1 MAVSKSST
9 SQRERAKR
17 SDPSTSLPHATERDG
32 QPYTKEVEDYSHG
45 VASPPEEQ
53 GGHRSNRANKKTL
66 ARD

>member
-1 MAVSKSST
+1 MAVSKSRT

-17 SDPSTSLPHATERDG
+17 SDPLTSLPHATEREG
-32 QPYTKEVEDYSHG
+32 QPYAKEVEDYSHG

-53 GGHRSNRANKKTL
+53 GGHRGNHASEKTL